1 MAEENNPAGA
11 SHRSAT
17 ENIREVTQASKQL
30 FKAGK
35 RLSSNLSE
43 LEEHVKHAF
52 DWRSK
57 LGEHGLLIAG
67 LGLASFALMW
77 RLAKR

>member
-11 SHRSAT
+11 SPRSAT
-17 ENIREVTQASKQL
+17 ENIREVTEAGKQL
-30 FKAGK
+30 FKAGEQLK
-35 RLSSNLSE
+35 TNLSE

-57 LGEHGLLIAG
+57 LSEHGLLIAG
-67 LGLASFALMW
+67 IGLASFALMW
-77 RLAKR
+77 RLAKH